1 MEKDVKEFSTAN
13 EKLIQ
18 VDIEKEMRESFLQYS
33 MAVLV
38 SRALPDVR
46 DGMKPVHR
54 RIIYTMNEADNTSSK
69 PYRKCAYTVGE
80 VLGKYHP
87 HGDASVYDA
96 LVRLAQ
102 DFSMRY
108 PLIDG
113 HGNFGSVDGDPPAAY
128 RYTEARMAK
137 IASELLKDI
146 KKDTI
151 DWGKNYDDKLDEPT
165 VLPVKFPNLLVN
177 GSVGIAVGMATNI
190 PPHNLN
196 EVCDAIVARMDNP
209 ECGIEEILQYIKG
222 PDFPTGGIIMGYSG
236 IRSAYYTGR
245 GKITLRGKAE
255 IVEEGN
261 HSRIIVTEIPYMVNK
276 SKLLETTG
284 QLMRDKRIE
293 GISNLRDESDKDGM
307 RIVYELKRDVNA
319 QVVLNKLYSFTQLQ
333 DTVGVIMIALVNGE
347 PKQLTLLEILDNYIA
362 FQKQIITR
370 RTAFDL
376 KKAKERA
383 HILQGFLLAIDN
395 IDEVISIL
403 RSSKSVQEGKER
415 LMERFKE
422 DDLAKLLQRAMG
434 ENYKDV
440 HFEHEIGLSEEQ
452 ADAIVQMRLGQLTG
466 LERDK
471 VISELAEI
479 MEKIN
484 KYRYEVE
491 IGEYN
496 LSRLNGFDIVFRS
509 PSVLPTREE
518 LVTAANKGAIIT
530 SEIEMV
536 LKLAP
541 CKIIGV
547 TGTEG
552 KTTTTSIIYEI
563 LKSSGKNCF
572 LGGNIGKPIFTEI
585 KNMKPEDIVV
595 LELSSFQLM
604 GMEVSPDISVVTNMY
619 PDHLNIHSSYEEYQ
633 QAKKNIFLHQNENGV
648 VILNYDNEITR
659 KFADEVK
666 SNLVYFSSLQK
677 LKNGYVYDR
686 KDETIKRYAN
696 GKSENILKKQEIK
709 LRGIHNYENI
719 CAALAATASIVDEK
733 SQIKAIKEFNGV
745 EHRLEF
751 VRELNGVKYYNDSI
765 GTSPASTIAG
775 LNAFDENII
784 LLAGGS
790 DKGLDYTE
798 IGETIAKKVRV
809 LLLTGPTA
817 EKIENATK
825 LAMNKAG
832 KETVEIIHCKD
843 LQEAVSTANEKA
855 KSGEIVLMSP
865 ASASFDAF
873 KNFIERGIKFKEF
886 VNNL

>member
-1 MEKDVKEFSTAN
+1 MEYINKKLEEFN
-13 EKLIQ
+13 K
-18 VDIEKEMRESFLQYS
+18 FLDS
-33 MAVLV
+33 KKVAII
-38 SRALPDVR
+38 
-46 DGMKPVHR
+46 GMGV
-54 RIIYTMNEADNTSSK
+54 
-69 PYRKCAYTVGE
+69 
-80 VLGKYHP
+80 
-87 HGDASVYDA
+87 
-96 LVRLAQ
+96 
-102 DFSMRY
+102 
-108 PLIDG
+108 
-113 HGNFGSVDGDPPAAY
+113 
-128 RYTEARMAK
+128 
-137 IASELLKDI
+137 
-146 KKDTI
+146 
-151 DWGKNYDDKLDEPT
+151 
-165 VLPVKFPNLLVN
+165 
-177 GSVGIAVGMATNI
+177 
-190 PPHNLN
+190 
-196 EVCDAIVARMDNP
+196 
-209 ECGIEEILQYIKG
+209 
-222 PDFPTGGIIMGYSG
+222 
-236 IRSAYYTGR
+236 
-245 GKITLRGKAE
+245 
-255 IVEEGN
+255 
-261 HSRIIVTEIPYMVNK
+261 
-276 SKLLETTG
+276 
-284 QLMRDKRIE
+284 
-293 GISNLRDESDKDGM
+293 SNLPLLDYFYDKNAKVTVFDKNTPSD
-307 RIVYELKRDVNA
+307 
-319 QVVLNKLYSFTQLQ
+319 
-333 DTVGVIMIALVNGE
+333 
-347 PKQLTLLEILDNYIA
+347 
-362 FQKQIITR
+362 
-370 RTAFDL
+370 
-376 KKAKERA
+376 
-383 HILQGFLLAIDN
+383 
-395 IDEVISIL
+395 
-403 RSSKSVQEGKER
+403 
-415 LMERFKE
+415 
-422 DDLAKLLQRAMG
+422 
-434 ENYKDV
+434 
-440 HFEHEIGLSEEQ
+440 
-452 ADAIVQMRLGQLTG
+452 
-466 LERDK
+466 
-471 VISELAEI
+471 EI

-496 LSRLNGFDIVFRS
+496 LSRLNGFDIIFRS

-666 SNLVYFSSLQK
+666 SNLVFFSSLEN
-677 LKNGYVYDR
+677 LENGYVYDR
-686 KDETIKRYAN
+686 KDETIKSYVN

-719 CAALAATASIVDEK
+719 CAALAATAPIVDEK

>member
-1 MEKDVKEFSTAN
+1 MEYINKKLEEFN
-13 EKLIQ
+13 K
-18 VDIEKEMRESFLQYS
+18 FLDS
-33 MAVLV
+33 KKVAII
-38 SRALPDVR
+38 
-46 DGMKPVHR
+46 GMGV
-54 RIIYTMNEADNTSSK
+54 
-69 PYRKCAYTVGE
+69 
-80 VLGKYHP
+80 
-87 HGDASVYDA
+87 
-96 LVRLAQ
+96 
-102 DFSMRY
+102 
-108 PLIDG
+108 
-113 HGNFGSVDGDPPAAY
+113 
-128 RYTEARMAK
+128 
-137 IASELLKDI
+137 
-146 KKDTI
+146 
-151 DWGKNYDDKLDEPT
+151 
-165 VLPVKFPNLLVN
+165 
-177 GSVGIAVGMATNI
+177 
-190 PPHNLN
+190 
-196 EVCDAIVARMDNP
+196 
-209 ECGIEEILQYIKG
+209 
-222 PDFPTGGIIMGYSG
+222 
-236 IRSAYYTGR
+236 
-245 GKITLRGKAE
+245 
-255 IVEEGN
+255 
-261 HSRIIVTEIPYMVNK
+261 
-276 SKLLETTG
+276 
-284 QLMRDKRIE
+284 
-293 GISNLRDESDKDGM
+293 SNLPLLDYFYDKNAKVTVFDKNTPSD
-307 RIVYELKRDVNA
+307 
-319 QVVLNKLYSFTQLQ
+319 
-333 DTVGVIMIALVNGE
+333 
-347 PKQLTLLEILDNYIA
+347 
-362 FQKQIITR
+362 
-370 RTAFDL
+370 
-376 KKAKERA
+376 
-383 HILQGFLLAIDN
+383 
-395 IDEVISIL
+395 
-403 RSSKSVQEGKER
+403 
-415 LMERFKE
+415 
-422 DDLAKLLQRAMG
+422 
-434 ENYKDV
+434 
-440 HFEHEIGLSEEQ
+440 
-452 ADAIVQMRLGQLTG
+452 
-466 LERDK
+466 
-471 VISELAEI
+471 EI

-604 GMEVSPDISVVTNMY
+604 GMKVSPDISVVTNMY

-825 LAMNKAG
+825 LAMSKSG

-843 LQEAVSTANEKA
+843 LQEAVSMANEKA

>member
-1 MEKDVKEFSTAN
+1 MEYINKKLEEFN
-13 EKLIQ
+13 K
-18 VDIEKEMRESFLQYS
+18 FLDS
-33 MAVLV
+33 KKVAII
-38 SRALPDVR
+38 
-46 DGMKPVHR
+46 GMGV
-54 RIIYTMNEADNTSSK
+54 
-69 PYRKCAYTVGE
+69 
-80 VLGKYHP
+80 
-87 HGDASVYDA
+87 
-96 LVRLAQ
+96 
-102 DFSMRY
+102 
-108 PLIDG
+108 
-113 HGNFGSVDGDPPAAY
+113 
-128 RYTEARMAK
+128 
-137 IASELLKDI
+137 
-146 KKDTI
+146 
-151 DWGKNYDDKLDEPT
+151 
-165 VLPVKFPNLLVN
+165 
-177 GSVGIAVGMATNI
+177 
-190 PPHNLN
+190 
-196 EVCDAIVARMDNP
+196 
-209 ECGIEEILQYIKG
+209 
-222 PDFPTGGIIMGYSG
+222 
-236 IRSAYYTGR
+236 
-245 GKITLRGKAE
+245 
-255 IVEEGN
+255 
-261 HSRIIVTEIPYMVNK
+261 
-276 SKLLETTG
+276 
-284 QLMRDKRIE
+284 
-293 GISNLRDESDKDGM
+293 SNLPLLDYFYDKNAKVTVFDKNTPSD
-307 RIVYELKRDVNA
+307 
-319 QVVLNKLYSFTQLQ
+319 
-333 DTVGVIMIALVNGE
+333 
-347 PKQLTLLEILDNYIA
+347 
-362 FQKQIITR
+362 
-370 RTAFDL
+370 
-376 KKAKERA
+376 
-383 HILQGFLLAIDN
+383 
-395 IDEVISIL
+395 
-403 RSSKSVQEGKER
+403 
-415 LMERFKE
+415 
-422 DDLAKLLQRAMG
+422 
-434 ENYKDV
+434 
-440 HFEHEIGLSEEQ
+440 
-452 ADAIVQMRLGQLTG
+452 
-466 LERDK
+466 
-471 VISELAEI
+471 EI

-496 LSRLNGFDIVFRS
+496 LSRLNGFDIIFRS

-633 QAKKNIFLHQNENGV
+633 QAKKNIFLDQNENGV

-666 SNLVYFSSLQK
+666 SNLVFFSSLEN
-677 LKNGYVYDR
+677 LENGYVYDR
-686 KDETIKRYAN
+686 KDETIKSYVN

-719 CAALAATASIVDEK
+719 CAALAATAPIVDEK

-825 LAMNKAG
+825 LAMSKSG

-843 LQEAVSTANEKA
+843 LQEAVSMANEKA

>member
-1 MEKDVKEFSTAN
+1 MEYINKKLKEFN
-13 EKLIQ
+13 K
-18 VDIEKEMRESFLQYS
+18 FLDS
-33 MAVLV
+33 KKVAII
-38 SRALPDVR
+38 
-46 DGMKPVHR
+46 GMGV
-54 RIIYTMNEADNTSSK
+54 
-69 PYRKCAYTVGE
+69 
-80 VLGKYHP
+80 
-87 HGDASVYDA
+87 
-96 LVRLAQ
+96 
-102 DFSMRY
+102 
-108 PLIDG
+108 
-113 HGNFGSVDGDPPAAY
+113 
-128 RYTEARMAK
+128 
-137 IASELLKDI
+137 
-146 KKDTI
+146 
-151 DWGKNYDDKLDEPT
+151 
-165 VLPVKFPNLLVN
+165 
-177 GSVGIAVGMATNI
+177 
-190 PPHNLN
+190 
-196 EVCDAIVARMDNP
+196 
-209 ECGIEEILQYIKG
+209 
-222 PDFPTGGIIMGYSG
+222 
-236 IRSAYYTGR
+236 
-245 GKITLRGKAE
+245 
-255 IVEEGN
+255 
-261 HSRIIVTEIPYMVNK
+261 
-276 SKLLETTG
+276 
-284 QLMRDKRIE
+284 
-293 GISNLRDESDKDGM
+293 SNLPLLDYFYDKNAKVTVFDKNTPSD
-307 RIVYELKRDVNA
+307 
-319 QVVLNKLYSFTQLQ
+319 
-333 DTVGVIMIALVNGE
+333 
-347 PKQLTLLEILDNYIA
+347 
-362 FQKQIITR
+362 
-370 RTAFDL
+370 
-376 KKAKERA
+376 
-383 HILQGFLLAIDN
+383 
-395 IDEVISIL
+395 
-403 RSSKSVQEGKER
+403 
-415 LMERFKE
+415 
-422 DDLAKLLQRAMG
+422 
-434 ENYKDV
+434 
-440 HFEHEIGLSEEQ
+440 
-452 ADAIVQMRLGQLTG
+452 
-466 LERDK
+466 
-471 VISELAEI
+471 EI

-496 LSRLNGFDIVFRS
+496 LSRLNGFDIIFRS

-666 SNLVYFSSLQK
+666 SNLVFFSSLEN
-677 LKNGYVYDR
+677 LENGYVYDR
-686 KDETIKRYAN
+686 KDETIKSYVN

-719 CAALAATASIVDEK
+719 CAALAATAPIVDEK

-825 LAMNKAG
+825 LAMSKSG

-843 LQEAVSTANEKA
+843 LQEAVSMANEKA

>member
-1 MEKDVKEFSTAN
+1 MEYINKKLEEFN
-13 EKLIQ
+13 K
-18 VDIEKEMRESFLQYS
+18 FLDS
-33 MAVLV
+33 KKVAII
-38 SRALPDVR
+38 
-46 DGMKPVHR
+46 GMGV
-54 RIIYTMNEADNTSSK
+54 
-69 PYRKCAYTVGE
+69 
-80 VLGKYHP
+80 
-87 HGDASVYDA
+87 
-96 LVRLAQ
+96 
-102 DFSMRY
+102 
-108 PLIDG
+108 
-113 HGNFGSVDGDPPAAY
+113 
-128 RYTEARMAK
+128 
-137 IASELLKDI
+137 
-146 KKDTI
+146 
-151 DWGKNYDDKLDEPT
+151 
-165 VLPVKFPNLLVN
+165 
-177 GSVGIAVGMATNI
+177 
-190 PPHNLN
+190 
-196 EVCDAIVARMDNP
+196 
-209 ECGIEEILQYIKG
+209 
-222 PDFPTGGIIMGYSG
+222 
-236 IRSAYYTGR
+236 
-245 GKITLRGKAE
+245 
-255 IVEEGN
+255 
-261 HSRIIVTEIPYMVNK
+261 
-276 SKLLETTG
+276 
-284 QLMRDKRIE
+284 
-293 GISNLRDESDKDGM
+293 SNLPLLDYFYDKNAKVTVFDKNTPSD
-307 RIVYELKRDVNA
+307 
-319 QVVLNKLYSFTQLQ
+319 
-333 DTVGVIMIALVNGE
+333 
-347 PKQLTLLEILDNYIA
+347 
-362 FQKQIITR
+362 
-370 RTAFDL
+370 
-376 KKAKERA
+376 
-383 HILQGFLLAIDN
+383 
-395 IDEVISIL
+395 
-403 RSSKSVQEGKER
+403 
-415 LMERFKE
+415 
-422 DDLAKLLQRAMG
+422 
-434 ENYKDV
+434 
-440 HFEHEIGLSEEQ
+440 
-452 ADAIVQMRLGQLTG
+452 
-466 LERDK
+466 
-471 VISELAEI
+471 EI

-604 GMEVSPDISVVTNMY
+604 GMKVSPDISVVTNMY

-666 SNLVYFSSLQK
+666 SKLVFFSSLEK
-677 LKNGYVYDR
+677 LENGYVYDR
-686 KDETIKRYAN
+686 KDETIKSYVN

-719 CAALAATASIVDEK
+719 CAALAATAPIVDEK

-825 LAMNKAG
+825 LAMSKSG

-843 LQEAVSTANEKA
+843 LQEAVSMANEKA

>member
-1 MEKDVKEFSTAN
+1 MDFVN
-13 EKLIQ
+13 EKL
-18 VDIEKEMRESFLQYS
+18 EEFNKFLDGKKVAIIG
-33 MAVLV
+33 MGV
-38 SRALPDVR
+38 SNVPLLDYFYDKNAKV
-46 DGMKPVHR
+46 
-54 RIIYTMNEADNTSSK
+54 
-69 PYRKCAYTVGE
+69 TV
-80 VLGKYHP
+80 
-87 HGDASVYDA
+87 
-96 LVRLAQ
+96 
-102 DFSMRY
+102 F
-108 PLIDG
+108 
-113 HGNFGSVDGDPPAAY
+113 
-128 RYTEARMAK
+128 
-137 IASELLKDI
+137 
-146 KKDTI
+146 
-151 DWGKNYDDKLDEPT
+151 
-165 VLPVKFPNLLVN
+165 
-177 GSVGIAVGMATNI
+177 
-190 PPHNLN
+190 
-196 EVCDAIVARMDNP
+196 
-209 ECGIEEILQYIKG
+209 
-222 PDFPTGGIIMGYSG
+222 
-236 IRSAYYTGR
+236 
-245 GKITLRGKAE
+245 
-255 IVEEGN
+255 
-261 HSRIIVTEIPYMVNK
+261 
-276 SKLLETTG
+276 
-284 QLMRDKRIE
+284 DKR
-293 GISNLRDESDKDGM
+293 NLSD
-307 RIVYELKRDVNA
+307 
-319 QVVLNKLYSFTQLQ
+319 
-333 DTVGVIMIALVNGE
+333 
-347 PKQLTLLEILDNYIA
+347 
-362 FQKQIITR
+362 
-370 RTAFDL
+370 
-376 KKAKERA
+376 
-383 HILQGFLLAIDN
+383 
-395 IDEVISIL
+395 
-403 RSSKSVQEGKER
+403 
-415 LMERFKE
+415 
-422 DDLAKLLQRAMG
+422 
-434 ENYKDV
+434 
-440 HFEHEIGLSEEQ
+440 
-452 ADAIVQMRLGQLTG
+452 
-466 LERDK
+466 
-471 VISELAEI
+471 EI

-604 GMEVSPDISVVTNMY
+604 EMKVSPDISVVTNMY

>member
-1 MEKDVKEFSTAN
+1 MEYINKKLEEFN
-13 EKLIQ
+13 K
-18 VDIEKEMRESFLQYS
+18 FLDS
-33 MAVLV
+33 KKVAII
-38 SRALPDVR
+38 
-46 DGMKPVHR
+46 GMGV
-54 RIIYTMNEADNTSSK
+54 
-69 PYRKCAYTVGE
+69 
-80 VLGKYHP
+80 
-87 HGDASVYDA
+87 
-96 LVRLAQ
+96 
-102 DFSMRY
+102 
-108 PLIDG
+108 
-113 HGNFGSVDGDPPAAY
+113 
-128 RYTEARMAK
+128 
-137 IASELLKDI
+137 
-146 KKDTI
+146 
-151 DWGKNYDDKLDEPT
+151 
-165 VLPVKFPNLLVN
+165 
-177 GSVGIAVGMATNI
+177 
-190 PPHNLN
+190 
-196 EVCDAIVARMDNP
+196 
-209 ECGIEEILQYIKG
+209 
-222 PDFPTGGIIMGYSG
+222 
-236 IRSAYYTGR
+236 
-245 GKITLRGKAE
+245 
-255 IVEEGN
+255 
-261 HSRIIVTEIPYMVNK
+261 
-276 SKLLETTG
+276 
-284 QLMRDKRIE
+284 
-293 GISNLRDESDKDGM
+293 SNLPLLDYFYDKNAKVTVFDKNTPSD
-307 RIVYELKRDVNA
+307 
-319 QVVLNKLYSFTQLQ
+319 
-333 DTVGVIMIALVNGE
+333 
-347 PKQLTLLEILDNYIA
+347 
-362 FQKQIITR
+362 
-370 RTAFDL
+370 
-376 KKAKERA
+376 
-383 HILQGFLLAIDN
+383 
-395 IDEVISIL
+395 
-403 RSSKSVQEGKER
+403 
-415 LMERFKE
+415 
-422 DDLAKLLQRAMG
+422 
-434 ENYKDV
+434 
-440 HFEHEIGLSEEQ
+440 
-452 ADAIVQMRLGQLTG
+452 
-466 LERDK
+466 
-471 VISELAEI
+471 EI

-604 GMEVSPDISVVTNMY
+604 EMEVSPDISVVTNMY

-677 LKNGYVYDR
+677 LNNGYVYDR